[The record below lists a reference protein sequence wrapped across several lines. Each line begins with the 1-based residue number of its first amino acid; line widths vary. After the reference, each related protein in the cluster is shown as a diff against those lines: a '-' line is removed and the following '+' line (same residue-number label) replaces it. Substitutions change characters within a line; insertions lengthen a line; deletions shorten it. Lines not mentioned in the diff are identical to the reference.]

1 LRETLLKRSSTVN
14 GEPVVTMKDVYFS
27 YDGFPV
33 IEETNLRVETH
44 DFLAIVGPNGGGK
57 TTLLKLIL
65 GLLHPAKGTVSV
77 FGDTPERARGRIGY
91 VAQNITVDQRFPVN
105 VMDVVLMGRLGRK
118 GSFGPYRKADKE
130 AARQALREV
139 EMLELHRRPFS
150 ALSGGQRQR
159 VLIARALCSE
169 PELLLLDE
177 PTSNLDVH
185 VERQIY
191 ELLGELNGRLTV
203 VLVSHNLQ
211 FVSKFVKNVACVK
224 RRVVT
229 HPTCEITDEIL
240 KDFFGSDYLMVRHD
254 LVHEGG
260 HECQTS

>member
-1 LRETLLKRSSTVN
+1 MEN
-14 GEPVVTMKDVYFS
+14 NAANAEPVVAMNDVYFS
-27 YDGFPV
+27 FDGLPV
-33 IEETNLRVETH
+33 ILDAHLEVRER

-65 GLLHPAKGTVSV
+65 GLLHPAKGEVRV
-77 FGDTPERARGRIGY
+77 FGDSPERARPRMGY
-91 VAQNITVDQRFPVN
+91 VAQFINIDHKFPVN
-105 VMDVVLMGRLGRK
+105 VTDVVLMGRLGRT
-118 GSFGPYRKADKE
+118 SAIGPYRKFDKE
-130 AARQALREV
+130 AARNALKV
-139 EMLELHRRPFS
+139 VDMLDLRHRPFS

-159 VLIARALCSE
+159 VLIARALASE
-169 PELLLLDE
+169 PDLLLLDE
-177 PTSNLDVH
+177 PTSNLDQS

-191 ELLGELNGRLTV
+191 ELLGELNERLTV
-203 VLVSHNLQ
+203 ILVSHSLQ

-224 RRVVT
+224 GRVVT

-260 HECQTS
+260 YECPTS